1 MEPLQKLLDGIRH
14 VDEDWLERAQRRLDV
29 LTKPRGSLGRLE
41 EIARRY
47 AAIKEDLTPSVR
59 KKVIFTFAGD
69 HGVVEEGV
77 SAYPGR
83 VTVQMVLNMLAGGA
97 GVNALARHAGAEVVV
112 VDMGVHHDFEPTPG
126 LVVRKVGY
134 GTRNF
139 TKGPAMTR
147 ADALRSIQV
156 GIDLAGEYA
165 KEGMDVAG
173 TGEMGIGNTTP
184 SSAILSVLTGI
195 PADEVTGRGTGI
207 DDRTLRVKSAAIEKA
222 IAVNHPDPGDPID
235 VLAKVGGFE
244 IGGIAGLVIGCAAR
258 RIPVVVDGFISTA
271 GALIATRMN
280 PIIGEYLFYAHL
292 SAETGHRQMLEATGH
307 RPLLDLGMRLGE
319 GTGAALAISI
329 IEASVRVMNEMATF
343 TSAGVDTAR

>member
-1 MEPLQKLLDGIRH
+1 MEPLQKLLDEIRP
-14 VDEDWLERAQRRLDV
+14 VDKGWLERAQQRLDM
-29 LTKPRGSLGRLE
+29 LTKPRGSLGKLE

-47 AAIKEDLTPSVR
+47 AAIKKDLTPSMRR
-59 KKVIFTFAGD
+59 KIIFTFAGD

-97 GVNALARHAGAEVVV
+97 GVNALARHAGAEVIV
-112 VDMGVHHDFEPTPG
+112 VDMGVNHDFEPAPG

-139 TKGPAMTR
+139 TKGPAMTS
-147 ADALRSIQV
+147 AEALRSIQV

-195 PADEVTGRGTGI
+195 PAGEVTGRGTGI
-207 DDRTLRVKSAAIEKA
+207 DDRTLSVKSAAIEKA
-222 IAVNHPDPGDPID
+222 IAVNNPDPGDPID

-244 IGGIAGLVIGCAAR
+244 IGGIAGLVIGCAAL

-271 GALIATRMN
+271 GALIAARMN
-280 PIIGEYLFYAHL
+280 PIIDEYLFYAHL
-292 SAETGHRQMLEATGH
+292 STETGHRAMLEATGQQ
-307 RPLLDLGMRLGE
+307 PLLDLGMRLGE
-319 GTGAALAISI
+319 GTGAALGISI
-329 IEASVRVMNEMATF
+329 MEASVKMMNEMATF
-343 TSAGVDTAR
+343 GSAGVDTAL

>member
-1 MEPLQKLLDGIRH
+1 
-14 VDEDWLERAQRRLDV
+14 
-29 LTKPRGSLGRLE
+29 
-41 EIARRY
+41 
-47 AAIKEDLTPSVR
+47 
-59 KKVIFTFAGD
+59 
-69 HGVVEEGV
+69 
-77 SAYPGR
+77 
-83 VTVQMVLNMLAGGA
+83 
-97 GVNALARHAGAEVVV
+97 
-112 VDMGVHHDFEPTPG
+112 MGVHHDFKPTPG

-147 ADALRSIQV
+147 ADAFRSIQV

-165 KEGMDVAG
+165 KDGMDVAG

-244 IGGIAGLVIGCAAR
+244 IGGIAGLAIGCAAL

-271 GALIATRMN
+271 GALIAARMN
-280 PIIGEYLFYAHL
+280 PIIDEYLFYAHL
-292 SAETGHRQMLEATGH
+292 STETGHRAMLEATGQQ
-307 RPLLDLGMRLGE
+307 PLLDLGMRLGE
-319 GTGAALAISI
+319 GTGAALGISI
-329 IEASVRVMNEMATF
+329 MEASVRMMNEMATF
-343 TSAGVDTAR
+343 GSAGVDTAL

>member
-1 MEPLQKLLDGIRH
+1 MEPLQTLLDEIRP
-14 VDEDWLERAQRRLDV
+14 VDKDWLERAQQRLDM

-47 AAIKEDLTPSVR
+47 AAIKEDLTPSMRR
-59 KKVIFTFAGD
+59 KIIFTFAGD

-97 GVNALARHAGAEVVV
+97 AVNALARHAGAEVVV
-112 VDMGVHHDFEPTPG
+112 VDMGVHHDFEPAPG

-165 KEGMDVAG
+165 KDGMDVAG

-195 PADEVTGRGTGI
+195 PADKVTGRGTGI

-244 IGGIAGLVIGCAAR
+244 IGGIAGLVIGCAAL

-271 GALIATRMN
+271 GALIAARMN
-280 PIIGEYLFYAHL
+280 PIIDEYLFYAHL
-292 SAETGHRQMLEATGH
+292 STETGHRAMLEATGQQ
-307 RPLLDLGMRLGE
+307 PLLDLGMRLGE
-319 GTGAALAISI
+319 GTGAALGISI
-329 IEASVRVMNEMATF
+329 MEASVRMMNEMATF
-343 TSAGVDTAR
+343 GSAGVDTAL